1 MSAVFSKQGFRELRG
16 SWALLAVAI
25 AAAAGLA
32 VGGKLYLEH
41 DKRQRMSS
49 SQKLQEAQARLDTAR
64 RERDNL
70 NESADIF
77 RTLVARGL
85 LQNERRLEMVELL
98 NGLRARHHLFGLD
111 YEISPQRPL
120 QFPGGRVFP
129 AVDVLASR
137 VRLRMRALHEGDV
150 LGVVEG
156 LAQSRQGFY
165 PFDRCAMRR
174 VEVPTP
180 DTLQP
185 RVEAECSFEWI
196 TLKEKNA
203 GRPG

>member
-1 MSAVFSKQGFRELRG
+1 MSVVFSKPGFRELRG
-16 SWALLAVAI
+16 SWALLVVAI
-25 AAAAGLA
+25 VAAAGLA
-32 VGGKLYLEH
+32 VGGKLFLEH
-41 DKRQRMSS
+41 DKRQRLSS
-49 SQKLQEAQARLDTAR
+49 SRQLQEAQARLDVAR

-85 LQNERRLEMVELL
+85 LQSERRLEMVELL
-98 NGLRARHHLFGLD
+98 NGLRARHELFGLD

-137 VRLRMRALHEGDV
+137 VKLRMRALHEGDV
-150 LGVVEG
+150 VGVIEG

-165 PFDRCAMRR
+165 PFDRCALRR
-174 VEVPTP
+174 VEVLSP
-180 DTLQP
+180 DAIQP
-185 RVEAECSFEWI
+185 RVEAECAFEWI
-196 TLKEKNA
+196 TLREKNA

>member
-1 MSAVFSKQGFRELRG
+1 MKAVFSREGFRELRG
-16 SWALLAVAI
+16 SWALLALAI

-49 SQKLQEAQARLDTAR
+49 SQKLQEAQVRLDTAR

-77 RTLVARGL
+77 RSLVSRGL
-85 LQNERRLEMVELL
+85 LQSEQRLEMVELL
-98 NGLRARHHLFGLD
+98 NALRARYQLYTLD

-120 QFPGGRVFP
+120 QLAGGRVFP

-137 VRLRMRALHEGDV
+137 VKLRIRALHEGDV
-150 LGVVEG
+150 MGVIEG
-156 LAQSRQGFY
+156 ITQSRQGFY
-165 PFDRCAMRR
+165 PLDRCVMRR
-174 VEVPTP
+174 IEVPSP
-180 DTLQP
+180 DVLQP
-185 RVEAECSFEWI
+185 RVDAECAFEWI

-203 GRPG
+203 SSPG

>member
-1 MSAVFSKQGFRELRG
+1 MSAVFSREGLRELRG
-16 SWALLAVAI
+16 AWALLALSI

-32 VGGKLYLEH
+32 VAGKLFLEH
-41 DKRQRMSS
+41 DRRQRTSS
-49 SQKLQEAQARLDTAR
+49 GQQLQQAQAKLENAR

-77 RTLVARGL
+77 RALVARGL
-85 LQNERRLEMVELL
+85 LQGERRLDMVEML
-98 NGLRARHHLFGLD
+98 NALRARHQLFSLD

-120 QFPGGRVFP
+120 QLSGGRVFP
-129 AVDVLASR
+129 AVEVLASR
-137 VRLRMRALHEGDV
+137 VKLRMRALHEGDV
-150 LGVVEG
+150 LGMIEG

-165 PFDRCAMRR
+165 PIDRCQMRR
-174 VEVPTP
+174 VEVASA
-180 DTLQP
+180 DALQP
-185 RVEAECSFEWI
+185 RVEAECAFEWI